1 MPRAPLDLQQL
12 YMQQSHIGRMEHVR
26 MAARTI
32 AMQSEDKD
40 IHKES
45 FIKDST
51 VVKSENVSEDN
62 KIKEK
67 KDEQRGKKGQGYIS
81 YRKKNRR
88 NIILDDNN
96 DNSIIESIEIK
107 EIGENYISIF
117 WQNFKYAGITA
128 ILNFMTVL
136 FIV

>member
-1 MPRAPLDLQQL
+1 MPIAPLDLQQL

-26 MAARTI
+26 MAAKTI
-32 AMQSEDKD
+32 AMQSEDRD
-40 IHKES
+40 IHRES

-88 NIILDDNN
+88 NIIDS
-96 DNSIIESIEIK
+96 DNSVADSMDTIEIN
-107 EIGENYISIF
+107 EIGAAEQMKGSKIDIF
-117 WQNFKYAGITA
+117 G
-128 ILNFMTVL
+128 
-136 FIV
+136 

>member
-1 MPRAPLDLQQL
+1 MPISPLDLQQL

-107 EIGENYISIF
+107 EIGESVKGSKIDIF
-117 WQNFKYAGITA
+117 G
-128 ILNFMTVL
+128 
-136 FIV
+136 

>member
-1 MPRAPLDLQQL
+1 MPIAPLDLQQL

-26 MAARTI
+26 VAARTI

-40 IHKES
+40 IHRES

-62 KIKEK
+62 KIKE

-107 EIGENYISIF
+107 EIGESVKGSKIDIF
-117 WQNFKYAGITA
+117 G
-128 ILNFMTVL
+128 
-136 FIV
+136 

>member
-1 MPRAPLDLQQL
+1 MPIAPLDLQQL

-26 MAARTI
+26 MAAKTI
-32 AMQSEDKD
+32 AMQSEDRD
-40 IHKES
+40 IHRES

-88 NIILDDNN
+88 NIIDS
-96 DNSIIESIEIK
+96 DNSLSDLVETIEIN
-107 EIGENYISIF
+107 EIGAAEQMKGSKIDIF
-117 WQNFKYAGITA
+117 G
-128 ILNFMTVL
+128 
-136 FIV
+136 

>member
-1 MPRAPLDLQQL
+1 MPIAPLDLQQL

-26 MAARTI
+26 MAAKTI
-32 AMQSEDKD
+32 AMQSEDRD
-40 IHKES
+40 IHRES
-45 FIKDST
+45 FIRDST

-88 NIILDDNN
+88 NIIDS
-96 DNSIIESIEIK
+96 DNSLDVSIDTIEIN
-107 EIGENYISIF
+107 EIGAAEQMKGSKIDIF
-117 WQNFKYAGITA
+117 G
-128 ILNFMTVL
+128 
-136 FIV
+136 

>member
-1 MPRAPLDLQQL
+1 MPIAPLDLQQL

-26 MAARTI
+26 MAAKTI
-32 AMQSEDKD
+32 AMQSEDRD
-40 IHKES
+40 IHRES

-88 NIILDDNN
+88 NIIDS
-96 DNSIIESIEIK
+96 DNSSSDLVGTIEIN
-107 EIGENYISIF
+107 EIGAAEQMKGSKIDIF
-117 WQNFKYAGITA
+117 G
-128 ILNFMTVL
+128 
-136 FIV
+136 

>member
-1 MPRAPLDLQQL
+1 MPIAPLDLQQL

-26 MAARTI
+26 MAAKTI
-32 AMQSEDKD
+32 AMQSEDRD
-40 IHKES
+40 IHRES

-51 VVKSENVSEDN
+51 VVKSENVSEDT

-88 NIILDDNN
+88 NIIDSDD
-96 DNSIIESIEIK
+96 SLEGSIETIEIN
-107 EIGENYISIF
+107 EIGAAEQMKGSKIDIF
-117 WQNFKYAGITA
+117 G
-128 ILNFMTVL
+128 
-136 FIV
+136 

>member
-1 MPRAPLDLQQL
+1 MPIAPLDLQQL

-26 MAARTI
+26 MAAKTI
-32 AMQSEDKD
+32 AMQSEDRD
-40 IHKES
+40 IHRES
-45 FIKDST
+45 FIRDST

-88 NIILDDNN
+88 NIIDS
-96 DNSIIESIEIK
+96 DNSAADSIDMIEIN
-107 EIGENYISIF
+107 EIGAAEQMKGSKIDIF
-117 WQNFKYAGITA
+117 G
-128 ILNFMTVL
+128 
-136 FIV
+136 

>member
-1 MPRAPLDLQQL
+1 MPIAPLDLQQL

-40 IHKES
+40 IHRES

-67 KDEQRGKKGQGYIS
+67 KDEQRGKKNQGYIS
-81 YRKKNRR
+81 YRKKKRR
-88 NIILDDNN
+88 NIIDG
-96 DNSIIESIEIK
+96 DNSLVESIETIEIN
-107 EIGENYISIF
+107 EIGAAEQIKGAKIDIF
-117 WQNFKYAGITA
+117 G
-128 ILNFMTVL
+128 
-136 FIV
+136 

>member
-1 MPRAPLDLQQL
+1 MPIAPLDLQQL

-26 MAARTI
+26 MAAKTI
-32 AMQSEDKD
+32 AMQSEDRD
-40 IHKES
+40 IHRES

-88 NIILDDNN
+88 NIIDS
-96 DNSIIESIEIK
+96 DNSVADSVDTIEIN
-107 EIGENYISIF
+107 EIGAAEQMKGSKIDIF
-117 WQNFKYAGITA
+117 G
-128 ILNFMTVL
+128 
-136 FIV
+136 

>member
-1 MPRAPLDLQQL
+1 MPIAPLDLQQL

-26 MAARTI
+26 MAAKTI
-32 AMQSEDKD
+32 AMQSEDRD
-40 IHKES
+40 IHRES
-45 FIKDST
+45 FIRDST

-88 NIILDDNN
+88 NIIDS
-96 DNSIIESIEIK
+96 DNSAADSIDTIEIN
-107 EIGENYISIF
+107 EIGAAEQMKGSKIDIF
-117 WQNFKYAGITA
+117 G
-128 ILNFMTVL
+128 
-136 FIV
+136 

>member
-1 MPRAPLDLQQL
+1 MPIAPLDLQQL

-26 MAARTI
+26 MAAKTI
-32 AMQSEDKD
+32 AMQSEDRD
-40 IHKES
+40 IHRES

-88 NIILDDNN
+88 NIIDS
-96 DNSIIESIEIK
+96 DNSAADSIDTIEIN
-107 EIGENYISIF
+107 EIGAAEQMKGSKIDIF
-117 WQNFKYAGITA
+117 G
-128 ILNFMTVL
+128 
-136 FIV
+136 

>member
-1 MPRAPLDLQQL
+1 MPIAPLDLQQL

-26 MAARTI
+26 MAAKTI
-32 AMQSEDKD
+32 AMQSEDRD
-40 IHKES
+40 IHRES

-51 VVKSENVSEDN
+51 VVKSENVSEDI

-88 NIILDDNN
+88 NIIDS
-96 DNSIIESIEIK
+96 DNSSSDLVETIEIN
-107 EIGENYISIF
+107 EIGAAEQMKGSKIDIF
-117 WQNFKYAGITA
+117 G
-128 ILNFMTVL
+128 
-136 FIV
+136 

>member
-1 MPRAPLDLQQL
+1 MPIAPLDLQQL

-26 MAARTI
+26 MAAKTI
-32 AMQSEDKD
+32 AMQSEDRD
-40 IHKES
+40 IHRES

-88 NIILDDNN
+88 NIIDS
-96 DNSIIESIEIK
+96 DNSAADSIDTIEIN
-107 EIGENYISIF
+107 EIGAVEQMKGSKIDIF
-117 WQNFKYAGITA
+117 G
-128 ILNFMTVL
+128 
-136 FIV
+136 

>member
-1 MPRAPLDLQQL
+1 MPIAPLDLQQL

-40 IHKES
+40 IHRES

-81 YRKKNRR
+81 Y
-88 NIILDDNN
+88 IILDNNN

-107 EIGENYISIF
+107 EIGESVKGSKIDIF
-117 WQNFKYAGITA
+117 G
-128 ILNFMTVL
+128 
-136 FIV
+136 

>member
-1 MPRAPLDLQQL
+1 MPIAPLDLQQL

-26 MAARTI
+26 MAAKTI

-40 IHKES
+40 IHRES
-45 FIKDST
+45 FIRDST

-88 NIILDDNN
+88 NIIDS
-96 DNSIIESIEIK
+96 DNSVADSIDTIEIN
-107 EIGENYISIF
+107 EIGAAEQMKGSKIDIF
-117 WQNFKYAGITA
+117 G
-128 ILNFMTVL
+128 
-136 FIV
+136 

>member
-1 MPRAPLDLQQL
+1 MPIAPLDLQQL

-26 MAARTI
+26 MAAKTI
-32 AMQSEDKD
+32 AMQSEDRD
-40 IHKES
+40 IHRES

-88 NIILDDNN
+88 NIIDS
-96 DNSIIESIEIK
+96 DNSSSDLVETIEIN
-107 EIGENYISIF
+107 EIGAAEQMKGSKIDIF
-117 WQNFKYAGITA
+117 G
-128 ILNFMTVL
+128 
-136 FIV
+136 